1 MLSTLSVSQIQ
12 ILCHGAALGFFLLLG
27 QVVTRYKQPLIRR
40 DLLVNVGT
48 GLGILIV
55 IKAVDDVVKLCA
67 IHSFAVLG
75 VFAGSSSVSVG
86 FRTIGFYTILAASHA
101 SQSPLLL
108 AVSSS
113 TPLQCNA

>member
-55 IKAVDDVVKLCA
+55 IKPLMMWLNSVLS
-67 IHSFAVLG
+67 IHG
-75 VFAGSSSVSVG
+75 VFVYV
-86 FRTIGFYTILAASHA
+86 L
-101 SQSPLLL
+101 
-108 AVSSS
+108 
-113 TPLQCNA
+113 